1 MIAAL
6 PAQLQSLNAAVRDVD
21 VKDLAPSLTILMY
34 DEENKGVPFFI
45 FPVCWSG
52 ITNKLQ

>member
-21 VKDLAPSLTILMY
+21 VSDKDFAPSLTILIY

-45 FPVCWSG
+45 FPVC
-52 ITNKLQ
+52 

>member
-45 FPVCWSG
+45 FPVC
-52 ITNKLQ
+52 